1 MTTHVPIVGQNYF
14 KTIIQ
19 IKEDSMA
26 VRKLIKYISDEDE
39 AIATDTLLLCP
50 SCRQEVSDV
59 DILCPSCGIE
69 LLDPDDHSQI

>member
-1 MTTHVPIVGQNYF
+1 
-14 KTIIQ
+14 
-19 IKEDSMA
+19 MA